1 MAKAACLVLLH
12 PNQPLFAVCSRRGST
27 IDGFPGGKQDPG
39 ETLAQAAARE
49 TAEEI
54 GVHVDAS
61 KLELLFADAIPG
73 KKDFWVETFIAVSP
87 TTELKQM
94 EDDNGEVDQLDSV
107 QQKQRVQ
114 AIQRRRVQ
122 RVARVVRV
130 PAVGQALHDG
140 HVPSENDFPRARVSR
155 LLSHAGTF
163 KPCPESLL
171 QPREG
176 LLHFGRWHGPKGKD
190 NALKRSTIQR

>member
-1 MAKAACLVLLH
+1 MATFGWPCYNAGMNTDLPVPPQFAHMAKAACLVLLH

-39 ETLAQAAARE
+39 EKIKKEKARE
-49 TAEEI
+49 NAEEI

-94 EDDNGEVDQLDSV
+94 EDDITVKWTNWTAFNKNNAFKQYNDGVYSAWQEWFECRQLDKPYTMGTYHLKTTS
-107 QQKQRVQ
+107 
-114 AIQRRRVQ
+114 
-122 RVARVVRV
+122 
-130 PAVGQALHDG
+130 PA
-140 HVPSENDFPRARVSR
+140 PEFP
-155 LLSHAGTF
+155 GY
-163 KPCPESLL
+163 
-171 QPREG
+171 
-176 LLHFGRWHGPKGKD
+176 
-190 NALKRSTIQR
+190 